1 MKPALAEQ
9 GETKSNDS
17 ASLQTRRTKVSSAVI
32 LALLGFG
39 IVATIVW
46 AFVLGDLAMRAFW
59 WLMACH

>member
-1 MKPALAEQ
+1 MEPALAEQ
-9 GETKSNDS
+9 GETEANEL
-17 ASLQTRRTKVSSAVI
+17 ASLQTRRAKASPAVI